1 MEKYSKAVREMYAQ
15 FKKVEA
21 HPMEKYVGRYVRY
34 GGQKVE
40 VVGYYKCPD
49 CDDGCL
55 LIVDGASLG
64 GRRWKSLGS
73 NDVTFKDCESY
84 YYVLVYD
91 LID

>member
-1 MEKYSKAVREMYAQ
+1 MEKYSKAVSEMYLQ
-15 FKKVEA
+15 FKEVG
-21 HPMEKYVGRYVRY
+21 PRPLEKYVGHYVRY

-40 VVGYYKCPD
+40 VVGYYKGPD
-49 CDDGCL
+49 YDDGCL

-64 GRRWKSLGS
+64 GRSWKSLGP
-73 NDVTFKDCESY
+73 NDVIFKDCESY

>member
-1 MEKYSKAVREMYAQ
+1 MEKYSKAVSEMYSQ
-15 FKKVEA
+15 FKQRETRQ
-21 HPMEKYVGRYVRY
+21 MGEYVGRYIQY

-40 VVGYYKCPD
+40 VVGYYKGPD
-49 CDDGCL
+49 YDDGCL

-64 GRRWKSLGS
+64 GRSWESLGP
-73 NDVTFKDCESY
+73 NDVIFKDCESY